1 MKKIILGAHV
11 VFLIVALFASSVFP
25 VEYVSAQIE
34 SADAQAVAAIV
45 AEAPVVAPSP
55 IVPPPRVPP
64 TPIPGDVAPTPTPGN
79 GGTFVDADPVQNTAP
94 VLTVSPSAVRV
105 TVGNSF
111 DESMIVVTATDIEEG
126 NITSRISI
134 VSDEAVNTNVI
145 GTYTRVYK
153 VEDLEGLSD
162 TKTRVVNV
170 VRAPVSGEENNLAPV
185 ITLSENPV
193 TVVVGGTFTEPTVT
207 VTDDHDA
214 DIASRLVTLTNQ
226 TVDVNTVGSYSRVYY
241 VSDSKGLS
249 DTETR
254 IVNVVADDSNSNN
267 NSSGGRR
274 GSSGGRRSTTGGQV
288 LGDSTSSGLVLGA
301 EDFQFLTNMGRGMS
315 GNDVFEL
322 QKRLRSEGYFVYP
335 TNTGYFGPFTQIAVM
350 LYQVKHNIIPVSGY
364 VGPITRAV
372 LNTL

>member
-11 VFLIVALFASSVFP
+11 AFLIVALFASSVFP
-25 VEYVSAQIE
+25 VEYVSAQVE
-34 SADAQAVAAIV
+34 ATDAQAVAV
-45 AEAPVVAPSP
+45 TVTEAPVVAPSP
-55 IVPPPRVPP
+55 IVPPPRVLP
-64 TPIPGDVAPTPTPGN
+64 TPIPGDVAPVPVPGN
-79 GGTFVDADPVQNTAP
+79 GGTSVDTDPVQNTAP
-94 VLTVSPSAVRV
+94 VLTVSPNAVRV

-111 DESMIVVTATDIEEG
+111 DESMVVVTATDIEEG
-126 NITSRISI
+126 NITSRVSI
-134 VSDEAVNTNVI
+134 ISDEAVNTNVI

-153 VEDLEGLSD
+153 IEDSQNLSD

-214 DIASRLVTLTNQ
+214 DIASRLVTLSNQ
-226 TVDVNTVGSYSRVYY
+226 TVNVNTVGTYSRVYY
-241 VSDSKGLS
+241 VSDSQGLS

-315 GNDVFEL
+315 GNDVLEL
-322 QKRLRSEGYFVYP
+322 QKRLRLEGYFVYP

-350 LYQVKHNIIPVSGY
+350 LYQIKHNIIPVSGY